1 MFLRS
6 SGSRL
11 IKATLVKFL
20 IVGASG
26 SVILLGLMWA
36 LVDKAGLHYLLS
48 LPIAYTAAVS
58 SNYFWNSKW
67 TFNK

>member
-1 MFLRS
+1 MFL
-6 SGSRL
+6 GSPGTKL
-11 IKATLVKFL
+11 IKGTLIKFL

-26 SVILLGLMWA
+26 SLILLALMWV
-36 LVDKAGLHYLLS
+36 LVDKLGLYYLLS
-48 LPIAYTAAVS
+48 LPIAYTVAVS